1 MNKIVKIYN
10 KLYEVYGPQGWWPF
24 MEVSGYYHKLDY
36 SYPKDENQIFEIC
49 LASILTQNRSFKQVV
64 QSLTNLKNENAL
76 NYKKIKALPIE
87 KLKELIKP
95 SGYSNQKSNYVLNF
109 IDFFEKLNSE
119 IPSRDELLAIKGI
132 GFETADSILLYGY
145 NQAEFKVDAYTKKLL
160 VHNKLIDEKAKYN
173 DIKNF
178 MEKELKK
185 VIFDEKELVITYQ
198 EYHALIVQHS
208 KLYYSKQPYGNGCF
222 LDKVC

>member
-1 MNKIVKIYN
+1 MGQISIKI
-10 KLYEVYGPQGWWPF
+10 F
-24 MEVSGYYHKLDY
+24 
-36 SYPKDENQIFEIC
+36 
-49 LASILTQNRSFKQVV
+49 
-64 QSLTNLKNENAL
+64 
-76 NYKKIKALPIE
+76 
-87 KLKELIKP
+87 
-95 SGYSNQKSNYVLNF
+95 
-109 IDFFEKLNSE
+109 
-119 IPSRDELLAIKGI
+119 
-132 GFETADSILLYGY
+132 
-145 NQAEFKVDAYTKKLL
+145 
-160 VHNKLIDEKAKYN
+160 NKLIDEKAKYN